1 MTDTLPTQSTR
12 PTFTVRT
19 AAEATGKSR
28 RTIGRMLEA
37 GELEGATK
45 DEESGAWSIPTEAL
59 LGAGLRLHAPSPP
72 DAVGDEGDEDEAA
85 EDDRAE
91 LLAELADWRRR
102 AEVAEAIADE
112 RAASLSDMRTAL
124 ELANRMLPAGPR
136 AEATDAAP
144 AKPRRKW
151 WRGGEGRVSHPRA
164 TMGGAMPCRS
174 LELAR

>member
-72 DAVGDEGDEDEAA
+72 DAVGDDADEDKAA
-85 EDDRAE
+85 QDDRAE

-124 ELANRMLPAGPR
+124 ELANRMLPAGPSVPQ
-136 AEATDAAP
+136 AEAAEAAP

-151 WRGGEGRVSHPRA
+151 WQGAEG
-164 TMGGAMPCRS
+164 
-174 LELAR
+174 